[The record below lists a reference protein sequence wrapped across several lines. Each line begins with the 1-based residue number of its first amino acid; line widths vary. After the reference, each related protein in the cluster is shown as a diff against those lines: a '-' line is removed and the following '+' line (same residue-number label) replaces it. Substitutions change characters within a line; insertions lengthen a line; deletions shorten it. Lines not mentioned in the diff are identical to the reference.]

1 MTNLN
6 QKMLLD
12 VALALGVAPVE
23 PRRPVEDLFNANYR
37 PPREPAPA
45 DPKSR
50 PHQGAREIERRRR
63 QMERAAAK
71 QARRAGA

>member
-6 QKMLLD
+6 QKMLMAA
-12 VALALGVAPVE
+12 ALAMGAAPLE
-23 PRRPVEDLFNANYR
+23 MRRPVEDLFNANYR

-71 QARRAGA
+71 RARVTT

>member
-6 QKMLLD
+6 QKMLMAA
-12 VALALGVAPVE
+12 VLAMGAAPLE

-71 QARRAGA
+71 RGKG

>member
-23 PRRPVEDLFNANYR
+23 QRRPVEDLFNANYR

-71 QARRAGA
+71 RGKG